1 VSNNIVS
8 AVITPEQKAAC
19 LGAVQTLKTNLP
31 PLIDLSPDERHALL
45 KLGEKSEGFV
55 RRALELATT
64 NDSFLPRSFDV
75 AEMQKDADLYFALQS
90 IVRELNRVV
99 EGLNDTLMEAGSE
112 AYVAA
117 LTVYRSAKDN
127 GQGELLEGWL
137 DELGRKFA
145 RKAAKPVTPTE
156 PAEPT

>member
-1 VSNNIVS
+1 MPGCRPDAQDELA
-8 AVITPEQKAAC
+8 AVDGLTPE
-19 LGAVQTLKTNLP
+19 
-31 PLIDLSPDERHALL
+31 ERHGRL

-55 RRALELATT
+55 RKALELATT
-64 NDSFLPRSFDV
+64 DNSFLPRSFDV
-75 AEMQKDADLYFALQS
+75 AEMQKDVELYFTLQS

-99 EGLNDTLMEAGSE
+99 EGMNDTLMEAGSE

-145 RKAAKPVTPTE
+145 RKAAKVV
-156 PAEPT
+156 EPTVPTP